1 MRTVKPKLD
10 IVFKLVFATKEN
22 EDILRGFLADML
34 LIKRGE
40 IGTII
45 VEDPEEQPEEERG
58 KLCRLDLKVTI
69 DGKIVNIELQVKPEE
84 YFGERSL
91 FYWARMYTGSLKSGD
106 GYGRTRECVSINILG
121 FNMFD
126 CEEYCSEF
134 GLYERNRRELL
145 TDRLKMYFYELPK
158 LGRQL
163 EDDDPRWLWLKFIN
177 SESEEELNMI
187 DKTTKEPE
195 IKKATMI
202 IRKLSADEKERRR
215 IERYEDSLHDDAT
228 LRDSWVKEGRKE
240 LMNELIASGLFDPA
254 MLKNFEKGN
263 NGQPQV

>member
-1 MRTVKPKLD
+1 
-10 IVFKLVFATKEN
+10 
-22 EDILRGFLADML
+22 ML

-106 GYGRTRECVSINILG
+106 GYGRTRECISINILG

-126 CEEYCSEF
+126 CE
-134 GLYERNRRELL
+134 
-145 TDRLKMYFYELPK
+145 
-158 LGRQL
+158 
-163 EDDDPRWLWLKFIN
+163 
-177 SESEEELNMI
+177 
-187 DKTTKEPE
+187 
-195 IKKATMI
+195 
-202 IRKLSADEKERRR
+202 
-215 IERYEDSLHDDAT
+215 
-228 LRDSWVKEGRKE
+228 
-240 LMNELIASGLFDPA
+240 
-254 MLKNFEKGN
+254 
-263 NGQPQV
+263 